1 MLHSNRWM
9 GGLLMAAGLLLP
21 ACSGGTPG
29 KVEKIRPAQVE
40 HIEGSDLSRVILTE
54 KAAERL
60 DIATVPVREVLVKR
74 AGAMRRVVPYGA
86 VLYDAHGDTWVY
98 TSPAARTFV
107 RHAIGVDFIDGEE
120 AVLSE
125 GPASGTLVVTVGAAE
140 LFGTEFEI
148 GH

>member
-1 MLHSNRWM
+1 MSYRIRWKDLVM
-9 GGLLMAAGLLLP
+9 IAAGLQLS
-21 ACSGGTPG
+21 ACGGSSPG
-29 KVEKIRPAQVE
+29 KVEKIKPAQIE
-40 HIEGSDLSRVILTE
+40 HIEGTELSRVILTE

-74 AGAMRRVVPYGA
+74 AGALRRVVPYGA
-86 VLYDAHGDTWVY
+86 VLYDAHGETWVY

-125 GPASGTLVVTVGAAE
+125 GPPSGTLVVTVGAAE